1 MDPLDVICKAAE
13 RHGLEVVAWTVCTHN
28 SYQGER
34 HLDAT
39 IRNAFGDPYI
49 YGLCPANPD
58 VQAYLQALLQELSM
72 YPFRTLQLE
81 SYGYMGFPHGYH
93 HEKINMDLGAMGNS
107 LMGLCFCP
115 ACQRVAEQEGIDFEA
130 ARLAT
135 KGYLEDI
142 FEDRRSVPESAS
154 EETILNELPVL
165 GPYLAMRDEIVK
177 RFVLRLSAAST
188 KPLNLLGIKQSMVEA
203 LSPHIGEVTVSGY
216 RVPPEEV
223 AEVTRAGRALVGP
236 DMTLGIGI
244 EACPHISPDR
254 DNLVDKVQQ
263 AWDAGA
269 DNLYFYNY
277 GLMPLR
283 SLGWL
288 KDALRS

>member
-1 MDPLDVICKAAE
+1 
-13 RHGLEVVAWTVCTHN
+13 
-28 SYQGER
+28 
-34 HLDAT
+34 
-39 IRNAFGDPYI
+39 
-49 YGLCPANPD
+49 
-58 VQAYLQALLQELSM
+58 
-72 YPFRTLQLE
+72 
-81 SYGYMGFPHGYH
+81 
-93 HEKINMDLGAMGNS
+93 MDLGAMGNF

-115 ACQRVAEQEGIDFEA
+115 SCKRVAEQEGIDFEV

-135 KGYLEDI
+135 RSYLGDI
-142 FEDRRSVPESAS
+142 FEDRRRVPETIS
-154 EETILNELPVL
+154 EEVVLNELPVL

-177 RFVLRLSAAST
+177 RFVLCLSAAKV
-188 KPLNLLGIKQSMVEA
+188 KPLNLLGIEQNMVEA

-216 RVPPEEV
+216 RVPPGEV

-254 DNLVDKVQQ
+254 DNLIDKVQA

-269 DNLYFYNY
+269 DTLYFYNY

-288 KDALRS
+288 KEALGG